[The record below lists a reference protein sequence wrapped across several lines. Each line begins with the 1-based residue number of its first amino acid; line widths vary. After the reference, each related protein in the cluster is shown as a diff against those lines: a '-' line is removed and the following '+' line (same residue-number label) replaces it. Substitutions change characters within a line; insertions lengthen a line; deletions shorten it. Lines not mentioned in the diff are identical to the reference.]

1 MQRHRRISHDCK
13 QNTTQVSDYWS
24 ISRSENAAKPHI
36 GLADISKTHFI
47 LLSVNMVIRK
57 EQCGHIAAKHQY
69 RLRSDRLL
77 RLFLHPNK
85 SQSALEEESRTEQQS
100 SFQTGGEIR
109 AKAQPFAFALWP
121 SAIKIHQARQTS
133 SIVTHILCGRAMN
146 CKKERESS
154 MMLIYFHMH
163 VLLCYSRYPELM
175 QCITMPQLCFSHS
188 QTFITVQVKDRDVL
202 HAVYYYY
209 ATVFN

>member
-1 MQRHRRISHDCK
+1 MTVSKTQPRFLITGVFLDQRMQLSLILAQWTFQKPISFYYPS
-13 QNTTQVSDYWS
+13 TWL
-24 ISRSENAAKPHI
+24 SERNS
-36 GLADISKTHFI
+36 ADISPQSTNTGFALI
-47 LLSVNMVIRK
+47 GYYGFFCI
-57 EQCGHIAAKHQY
+57 QI
-69 RLRSDRLL
+69 
-77 RLFLHPNK
+77 

-188 QTFITVQVKDRDVL
+188 QTFVITVQVKDRDVL